1 MHAEHKN
8 GCFGRVFDNLPG
20 GIQSIHPGQR
30 AIHDDHLR
38 MKLFGELDG
47 FLAVSGFANDF
58 HVGLV
63 FEHTAE
69 AAPDEAVIID

>member
-1 MHAEHKN
+1 
-8 GCFGRVFDNLPG
+8 
-20 GIQSIHPGQR
+20 
-30 AIHDDHLR
+30 